1 MSEQYQG
8 PVMLAVT
15 NILRPPPTRVSRIS
29 DRIVL
34 PRTVELR
41 VLVALGV
48 GAFAGLVLWF
58 FPVGLLFSYSLT
70 SLGGLVMF
78 GAAVAYLSVTW
89 SPLKGESLG
98 TWIGLSAGSSRPGKV
113 RFEGQ
118 KVYAY
123 LGVAP
128 LPYLAAG
135 SVQIRPGAISV
146 PVGSVDERGVPYS
159 KDEITRLLGEA
170 AARQAAFPSR

>member
-1 MSEQYQG
+1 MSDQYQG

-15 NILRPPPTRVSRIS
+15 NILRPPPARIGQLS
-29 DRIVL
+29 EKIVL
-34 PRTVELR
+34 PRTVEVR
-41 VLVALGV
+41 VLIAVGV
-48 GAFAGLVLWF
+48 GSFAGLMAWF
-58 FPVGLLFSYSLT
+58 FPIGLFFSHSLVSLFTLVAT
-70 SLGGLVMF
+70 GGGL
-78 GAAVAYLSVTW
+78 GYLAVTW

-128 LPYLAAG
+128 LGYLAAG
-135 SVQIRPGAISV
+135 KVLIRPGAV
-146 PVGSVDERGVPYS
+146 PVPAGSVDERGVPYS
-159 KDEITRLLGEA
+159 KDEITRLLGET
-170 AARQAAFPSR
+170 AARQAAFPSY

>member
-8 PVMLAVT
+8 PVMLSVT
-15 NILRPPPTRVSRIS
+15 NILRPPPARIGRIS
-29 DRIVL
+29 DRFVL
-34 PRTVELR
+34 PRTIELR
-41 VLVALGV
+41 VLIAVGV
-48 GAFAGLVLWF
+48 GAFAGMVTWF
-58 FPVGLLFSYSLT
+58 FPFGLLFDYSLT
-70 SLGGLVMF
+70 SLLGLMMGGL
-78 GAAVAYLSVTW
+78 GLGYLAVTW

-98 TWIGLSAGSSRPGKV
+98 TWIGLSAGASRPGRV

-135 SVQIRPGAISV
+135 KVRIRPGAVTV
-146 PVGSVDERGVPYS
+146 PAGSVDERGVPYS

-170 AARQAAFPSR
+170 AARQASFPAR

>member
-15 NILRPPPTRVSRIS
+15 NILRPPPARIGQIS
-29 DRIVL
+29 EKIVL
-34 PRTVELR
+34 PRTVEVR
-41 VLVALGV
+41 VLVAV
-48 GAFAGLVLWF
+48 GAGSFAGLMAWF
-58 FPVGLLFSYSLT
+58 FPVGLFFSHSLVSLFTLVVSG
-70 SLGGLVMF
+70 GGL
-78 GAAVAYLSVTW
+78 GYLAVTW

-128 LPYLAAG
+128 LGYLASG
-135 SVQIRPGAISV
+135 KVQIRPGAV
-146 PVGSVDERGVPYS
+146 PVPAGSVDERGVPYS
-159 KDEITRLLGEA
+159 KDEITRLLGET